1 MKRLLLLAAPLIRS
15 WRSRLPR
22 AGAQPRDA
30 VRHGHALVKEFC
42 ARCHAVGRTGK
53 SPHAGAPPFRSI
65 GRSYD
70 LDGFAERLERGISA
84 GHPDMPEFVFTRADA
99 LAVQAYLR
107 SIQP

>member
-1 MKRLLLLAAPLIRS
+1 MKRLLLLAVL
-15 WRSRLPR
+15 LP
-22 AGAQPRDA
+22 ALTPIASGAQA
-30 VRHGHALVKEFC
+30 QNSLRHGHALVKEFC

-53 SPHAGAPPFRSI
+53 SPHAGAPPFRGI

>member
-1 MKRLLLLAAPLIRS
+1 MKRLLLLLAVL
-15 WRSRLPR
+15 LP
-22 AGAQPRDA
+22 ALTPIASGAQGQNS

-53 SPHAGAPPFRSI
+53 SPHAGAPPFRGI

-84 GHPDMPEFVFTRADA
+84 GHPDMPEFIFTRADA
-99 LAVQAYLR
+99 LDVQAYLR